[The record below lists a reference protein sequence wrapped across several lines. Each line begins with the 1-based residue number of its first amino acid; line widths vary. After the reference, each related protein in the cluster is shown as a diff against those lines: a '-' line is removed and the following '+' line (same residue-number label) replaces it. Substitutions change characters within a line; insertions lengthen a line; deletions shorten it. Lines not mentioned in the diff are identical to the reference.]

1 MKAHQDEDEQDDL
14 EELRKAEL
22 ALMPEEELRETQ
34 KKPLPAWAWLF
45 PILFMFLG
53 GLVSWIAFRKRRGAG
68 WLFVVGIIMQ
78 GFSALIITLTGS

>member
-14 EELRKAEL
+14 EELREAEL
-22 ALMPEEELRETQ
+22 ALMPKEELRESL
-34 KKPLPAWAWLF
+34 KNPLPAWAWLF

-53 GLVSWIAFRKRRGAG
+53 GIVSWIVFRKRRGAG

-78 GFSALIITLTGS
+78 GISALIIALAGS